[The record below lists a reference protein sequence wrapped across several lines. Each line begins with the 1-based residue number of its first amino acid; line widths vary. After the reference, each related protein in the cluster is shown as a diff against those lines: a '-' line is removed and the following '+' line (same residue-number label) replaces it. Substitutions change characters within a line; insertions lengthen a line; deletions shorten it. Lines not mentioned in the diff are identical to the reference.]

1 VLFAGLVSGA
11 LLTSGLVEVYFSY
24 KENQAALVAIQR
36 EKALGAATRIEQFI
50 KEIERQA
57 AGRRTAPQE
66 LLDPLA
72 QRDHRPALS
81 EKIA

>member
-36 EKALGAATRIEQFI
+36 EKALGAATRIE
-50 KEIERQA
+50 
-57 AGRRTAPQE
+57 
-66 LLDPLA
+66 
-72 QRDHRPALS
+72 
-81 EKIA
+81 